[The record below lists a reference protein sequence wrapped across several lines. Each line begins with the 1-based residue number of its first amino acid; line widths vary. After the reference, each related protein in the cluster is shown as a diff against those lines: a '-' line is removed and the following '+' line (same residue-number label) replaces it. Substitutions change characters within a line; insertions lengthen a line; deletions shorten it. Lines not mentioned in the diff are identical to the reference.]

1 MLVAIRILRIAFAG
15 EIAPVRGKCC
25 QRQAQDGPVYA
36 LRGRLCLA
44 EICLV
49 HAEKLAPTVVAWRCK
64 GRERQLEPFVMA
76 LASTPVGI
84 RIAGV
89 RLRIPGLD
97 NDGAILRVLG
107 QIYFPEGRGNCCNP
121 RVAKGGVDGARE
133 LCVRITAVAFLCT
146 LRPLGGAHRS
156 GSHKNK
162 GANIIRG

>member
-15 EIAPVRGKCC
+15 EIAPVRGEGC

-44 EICLV
+44 EVCLV
-49 HAEKLAPTVVAWRCK
+49 HAEELASTVVAWCIE
-64 GRERQLEPFVMA
+64 GRECQLEAFVVA
-76 LASTPVGI
+76 FAAAATGI
-84 RIAGV
+84 RIAVV
-89 RLRIPGLD
+89 RPWVPGLD

-107 QIYFPEGRGNCCNP
+107 QIYFPEGRGNCCDP
-121 RVAKGGVDGARE
+121 SVAKGGVDGARE

-146 LRPLGGAHRS
+146 LRPLGAAHRS